1 MTGLLHN
8 NSCCEPIS
16 STKRRSSSTKGSSK
30 ATTRLSQDQM
40 LLHMI
45 NSMSLEARDALS
57 QQAIAELYS
66 KNGGVGGKAAMLLS
80 SSSSSHHKKN
90 KKKKDLFHVQAN
102 EALQKDLFH
111 VQANEA
117 LPQMT
122 NGDGIRNSNHSSTR
136 RLPRRLSHND
146 EESSRSA
153 RSTDS
158 GTFKTGSDLDSGF
171 YSISIHSS
179 HSCD

>member
-102 EALQKDLFH
+102 EAL
-111 VQANEA
+111 
-117 LPQMT
+117 PQMA